1 MKTKNFMSLQ
11 NEVLE
16 LLDNENM
23 MAISG
28 GFTDKQEINS
38 QLTCAVI
45 NNGNNCSTINAAAN
59 VS

>member
-23 MAISG
+23 AMTPAL
-28 GFTDKQEINS
+28 
-38 QLTCAVI
+38 LTR
-45 NNGNNCSTINAAAN
+45 ST
-59 VS
+59 SRWTST